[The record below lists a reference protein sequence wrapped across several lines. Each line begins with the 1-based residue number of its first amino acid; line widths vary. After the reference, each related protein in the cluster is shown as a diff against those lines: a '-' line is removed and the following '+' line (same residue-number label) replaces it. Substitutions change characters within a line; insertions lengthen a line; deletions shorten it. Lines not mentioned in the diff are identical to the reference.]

1 LDLCW
6 LKFLKKTQIMK
17 KVKTIIYTLSIIFF
31 ITSCESIKRGVTGS
45 KKMTTDEFLVKRK
58 DPLILPPDYTNL
70 PVPEQMV
77 STSEDISDFEKSLGN
92 SIEEATSKPS
102 SIENSILKKIKS
114 K

>member
-1 LDLCW
+1 
-6 LKFLKKTQIMK
+6 MK
-17 KVKTIIYTLSIIFF
+17 KVKITIYTLIIIFL

-58 DPLILPPDYTNL
+58 DPLILPPDYKNL
-70 PVPEQMV
+70 PIPDEMV
-77 STSEDISDFEKSLGN
+77 SASEDISDFEKSLGS
-92 SIEEATSKPS
+92 SIEDATSKPS